1 MKCGILKFS
10 KMVLISIGLLACDT
24 QTQTQEQPKKSPI
37 LVATQTITSQD
48 VALNFE
54 YPARLK
60 SPQSVEIYARV
71 EGILLAKNFKEGDFV
86 KQGDKLFKID
96 PTTYQNKV
104 NSAKAQYQTA
114 EANLTKTT
122 RDWKRTERL
131 YKQGVVTVDTYDSS
145 LYNYQA
151 ALANVANT
159 KANLDDALVDLSY
172 TDVVASISGRTGMRQ
187 FDVGNLVGQGNNNI
201 LTTIT
206 QLSPIYAE
214 FAIPSTDFY
223 YIRDLN
229 NTNVSVEVVTGNG
242 KVHEE
247 IGKLDFIDSVL
258 DSQTLSVKARAIVGN
273 DKFKLLPNE
282 LVRVNLKGFEAK
294 DSITIPQSAL
304 LQDKE
309 GSFVYLYDNGKVKK
323 QSVILGKTLKNAEI
337 LIPSGLKS
345 GDVIITTNLSK
356 IRPGMDVTQ
365 LPSQPSQPSQAL

>member
-1 MKCGILKFS
+1 MKKLRIAQGAVVALALLF
-10 KMVLISIGLLACDT
+10 LACGEEKQQAGARGALPVGT
-24 QTQTQEQPKKSPI
+24 KVLQAQTT
-37 LVATQTITSQD
+37 
-48 VALNFE
+48 ALNFE

-71 EGILLAKNFKEGDFV
+71 QGTLLSKNFKEGDFV

-214 FAIPSTDFY
+214 FSIPSTDFY

-337 LIPSGLKS
+337 LISSGLKS

>member
-1 MKCGILKFS
+1 MK
-10 KMVLISIGLLACDT
+10 KMRIAQGAVIALGLLFLACGEEKQQAGARGALPVGT
-24 QTQTQEQPKKSPI
+24 KILQAQTT
-37 LVATQTITSQD
+37 
-48 VALNFE
+48 ALNFE

-71 EGILLAKNFKEGDFV
+71 QGILLSKNFKEGDFV

-104 NSAKAQYQTA
+104 NSAKAQYQAA

-131 YKQGVVTVDTYDSS
+131 YKQGVITVDTYDAS

-151 ALANVANT
+151 ALANVTNT
-159 KANLDDALVDLSY
+159 KANLDDALVNLGY

-187 FDVGNLVGQGNNNI
+187 IDIGNLVGQGNNNI
-201 LTTIT
+201 LTTVT

-229 NTNVSVEVVTGNG
+229 NANVSVEVVTGNG

-282 LVRVNLKGFEAK
+282 LVRVNLKGFEAT
-294 DSITIPQSAL
+294 DSIAIPQSAL

-323 QSVILGKTLKNAEI
+323 QSVILGKILRNSEI
-337 LIPSGLKS
+337 LIPSGLKN
-345 GDVIITTNLSK
+345 GDIIITTNLSK
-356 IRPGMDVTQ
+356 IHPGMEVSQ
-365 LPSQPSQPSQAL
+365 LPSQPTQPSQAL

>member
-1 MKCGILKFS
+1 MKKLRIAQGAVVALALLF
-10 KMVLISIGLLACDT
+10 LACGEEKQQAGARGALPVGT
-24 QTQTQEQPKKSPI
+24 KVLQAQTT
-37 LVATQTITSQD
+37 
-48 VALNFE
+48 ALNFE

-71 EGILLAKNFKEGDFV
+71 QGTLLSKNFKEGDFV

-159 KANLDDALVDLSY
+159 KANLDDALVDLGY

-214 FAIPSTDFY
+214 FSIPSTDFY

-337 LIPSGLKS
+337 LISSGLKS

>member
-1 MKCGILKFS
+1 
-10 KMVLISIGLLACDT
+10 MVLISIGLLACDT

-71 EGILLAKNFKEGDFV
+71 QGTLLSKNFKEGDFV

-214 FAIPSTDFY
+214 FSIPSTDFY

-258 DSQTLSVKARAIVGN
+258 DSQTLSVKARAVVGN
-273 DKFKLLPNE
+273 DNFKLLPNE

-337 LIPSGLKS
+337 LISSGLKS

>member
-1 MKCGILKFS
+1 MK
-10 KMVLISIGLLACDT
+10 KMRIAQGAVIALGLLFLACGEEKQQAGARGALPVGT
-24 QTQTQEQPKKSPI
+24 KILQAQTT
-37 LVATQTITSQD
+37 
-48 VALNFE
+48 ALNFE

-71 EGILLAKNFKEGDFV
+71 QGILLSKNFKEGDFV

-104 NSAKAQYQTA
+104 NSAKAQYQAA

-131 YKQGVVTVDTYDSS
+131 YKQGVITVDTYDAS

-151 ALANVANT
+151 ALANVTNT
-159 KANLDDALVDLSY
+159 KANLDDALVNLGY

-187 FDVGNLVGQGNNNI
+187 LDIGNLVGQGNNNI
-201 LTTIT
+201 LTTVT

-229 NTNVSVEVVTGNG
+229 NANVSVEVVTGNG

-282 LVRVNLKGFEAK
+282 LVRVNLKGFEAT
-294 DSITIPQSAL
+294 DSIAIPQSAL

-323 QSVILGKTLKNAEI
+323 QSVILGKILRNSEI
-337 LIPSGLKS
+337 LIPSGLKN
-345 GDVIITTNLSK
+345 GDIVITTNLSK
-356 IRPGMDVTQ
+356 IRPGMEVSQ
-365 LPSQPSQPSQAL
+365 LPSQPTQPSQAL

>member
-1 MKCGILKFS
+1 MKKLRMAQGAVIALALLF
-10 KMVLISIGLLACDT
+10 LACGEEKQQAGAKGALPVGT
-24 QTQTQEQPKKSPI
+24 KVLQAQTT
-37 LVATQTITSQD
+37 
-48 VALNFE
+48 ALNFE

-71 EGILLAKNFKEGDFV
+71 QGILLSKNFKEGDFV

-104 NSAKAQYQTA
+104 NSAKAQYQAA

-131 YKQGVVTVDTYDSS
+131 YKQGVITVDTYDSS

-151 ALANVANT
+151 ALANVTNT
-159 KANLDDALVDLSY
+159 KANLDDALVDLGY

-187 FDVGNLVGQGNNNI
+187 LDVGNLVGQGNNNV
-201 LTTIT
+201 LTTVT

-229 NTNVSVEVVTGNG
+229 NANVSVEVVTGNG

-294 DSITIPQSAL
+294 DSIAIPQSAL

-323 QSVILGKTLKNAEI
+323 QSVILGKLLRNAEI

-345 GDVIITTNLSK
+345 GDIIITTNLSK

>member
-1 MKCGILKFS
+1 MLS
-10 KMVLISIGLLACDT
+10 K
-24 QTQTQEQPKKSPI
+24 
-37 LVATQTITSQD
+37 
-48 VALNFE
+48 N
-54 YPARLK
+54 Y
-60 SPQSVEIYARV
+60 
-71 EGILLAKNFKEGDFV
+71 KEGDFV
-86 KQGDKLFKID
+86 KQVDKLFKID

-104 NSAKAQYQTA
+104 NSAKAQYQAA

-131 YKQGVVTVDTYDSS
+131 YKQGVITVDTYDAS

-151 ALANVANT
+151 ALANVTNT
-159 KANLDDALVDLSY
+159 KANLDDALVNLGY

-187 FDVGNLVGQGNNNI
+187 LDIGNLVGQGNNNI
-201 LTTIT
+201 LTTVT

-229 NTNVSVEVVTGNG
+229 NANVSVEVVTGNG

-282 LVRVNLKGFEAK
+282 LVRVNLKGFEAT
-294 DSITIPQSAL
+294 DSIAIPQSAL

-323 QSVILGKTLKNAEI
+323 QSVILGKILRNSEI
-337 LIPSGLKS
+337 LIPSGLKN
-345 GDVIITTNLSK
+345 GDIIITTNLSK
-356 IRPGMDVTQ
+356 IRPGMEVSQ
-365 LPSQPSQPSQAL
+365 LPSQPTQPSQAL

>member
-1 MKCGILKFS
+1 
-10 KMVLISIGLLACDT
+10 MVLISIGLLACDT

-71 EGILLAKNFKEGDFV
+71 QGTLLSKNFKEGDFV

-214 FAIPSTDFY
+214 FSIPSTDFY

-337 LIPSGLKS
+337 LISSGLKS

>member
-1 MKCGILKFS
+1 MK
-10 KMVLISIGLLACDT
+10 KMRIAQGAVIALGLLFLACGEEKQQAGARGALPVGT
-24 QTQTQEQPKKSPI
+24 KILQAQTT
-37 LVATQTITSQD
+37 
-48 VALNFE
+48 ALNFA

-71 EGILLAKNFKEGDFV
+71 QGILLSKNFKEGDFV

-104 NSAKAQYQTA
+104 NSAKAQYQAA

-131 YKQGVVTVDTYDSS
+131 YKQGVITVDTYDAS

-151 ALANVANT
+151 ALANVTNT
-159 KANLDDALVDLSY
+159 KANLDDALVNLGY

-187 FDVGNLVGQGNNNI
+187 LDIGNLVGQGNNNI
-201 LTTIT
+201 LTTVT

-229 NTNVSVEVVTGNG
+229 NANVSVEVVTGNG

-282 LVRVNLKGFEAK
+282 LVRVNLKGFEVT
-294 DSITIPQSAL
+294 DSIAIPQSAL

-309 GSFVYLYDNGKVKK
+309 GGFVYLYDNGKVKK
-323 QSVILGKTLKNAEI
+323 QSVILGKILRNSEI
-337 LIPSGLKS
+337 LIPSGLKN
-345 GDVIITTNLSK
+345 GDIIITTNLSK
-356 IRPGMDVTQ
+356 IRPGMEVSQ
-365 LPSQPSQPSQAL
+365 LPSQPTQPSQAL

>member
-1 MKCGILKFS
+1 MK
-10 KMVLISIGLLACDT
+10 KMRIAQGAVIALGLLFLACGEEKQQAGARGALPVGT
-24 QTQTQEQPKKSPI
+24 KILQAQTT
-37 LVATQTITSQD
+37 
-48 VALNFE
+48 ALNFE

-71 EGILLAKNFKEGDFV
+71 QGILLSKNFKEGDFV

-104 NSAKAQYQTA
+104 NSAKAQYQAA

-131 YKQGVVTVDTYDSS
+131 YKQGVITVDTYDAS

-151 ALANVANT
+151 ALANVTNT
-159 KANLDDALVDLSY
+159 KANLDDALVNLGY

-187 FDVGNLVGQGNNNI
+187 LDIGNLVGQGNNNI
-201 LTTIT
+201 LTTVT

-229 NTNVSVEVVTGNG
+229 NANVSVEVVTGNG

-282 LVRVNLKGFEAK
+282 LVRVNLKGFEAT
-294 DSITIPQSAL
+294 DSIAIPQSAL

-323 QSVILGKTLKNAEI
+323 QSVILGKILRNSEI
-337 LIPSGLKS
+337 LIPSGLKN
-345 GDVIITTNLSK
+345 GDIIITTNLSK
-356 IRPGMDVTQ
+356 IRPGMEVSQ
-365 LPSQPSQPSQAL
+365 LPSQPTQPSQAL